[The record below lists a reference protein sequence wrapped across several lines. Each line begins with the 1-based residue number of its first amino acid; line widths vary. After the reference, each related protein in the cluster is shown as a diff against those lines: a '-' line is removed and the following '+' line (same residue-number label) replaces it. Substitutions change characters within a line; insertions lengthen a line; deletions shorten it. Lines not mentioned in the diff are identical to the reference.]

1 MFPKVFALRFP
12 NITNLWSN
20 PFSYNFPKSSKF
32 RQALATTALLLAF
45 ALLLPVGAFSQS
57 KKELEDKR
65 KKIIRDIQATERM
78 IKKTAKNKE
87 AAYDRYLALQ
97 SQIQSREALIGNLQ
111 AEIAAAEDGI
121 VRNQMVIASLSND
134 VTKMRDEYGRTLRNA
149 FRRKT
154 LTNPI
159 LYILSAESLN
169 QVFRRWLFLRKY
181 DERRSE
187 QAKAIRLTQEML
199 SKKSSGL
206 EETRLEKENLLISVQ
221 GQKATLTGELS
232 EKNSMLKDLGRD
244 ESRLKSD
251 LEKKQA
257 THEALNNA
265 IEGVIQEEVRKR
277 VEEARSKPKAAAP
290 KVETPEKKPGASP
303 PSTPSAPEKERPTP
317 PEAKA
322 RADEDNVTFNFRK
335 SKGRLPWPVESGFI
349 SRGFGKQKHP
359 TLKNIEITNNGVDIR
374 TEEGAN
380 VRCVADGRVAGIQFV
395 PGHDYTVIVQHGDY
409 YTVYTNLASSNL
421 TKGAELKARQN
432 IGQVSTNNI
441 TGTSELH
448 FELWQQ
454 KERLNPAVWI
464 KK

>member
-1 MFPKVFALRFP
+1 MNFRKVV
-12 NITNLWSN
+12 
-20 PFSYNFPKSSKF
+20 
-32 RQALATTALLLAF
+32 TTAGILFAI
-45 ALLLPVGAFSQS
+45 ALLLPVSVFAQS

-65 KKIIRDIQATERM
+65 KKIIRDIQSTERM
-78 IKKTAKNKE
+78 IKKTAKTKE
-87 AAYDRYLALQ
+87 ATYDRYLALQ
-97 SQIQSREALIGNLQ
+97 SQIQSREALIRNLQ
-111 AEIAAAEDGI
+111 AEIEDAETGI
-121 VRNQMVIASLSND
+121 VRNQTVIASLSND
-134 VTKMRDEYGRTLRNA
+134 VTKMRDEYGRTVRNA
-149 FRRKT
+149 YRRKT
-154 LTNPI
+154 LSNPI
-159 LYILSAESLN
+159 FYILSAESLN

-199 SKKSSGL
+199 SKKTSNL
-206 EETRLEKENLLISVQ
+206 EETRLNKENLLISIQ
-221 GQKATLTGELS
+221 GQKSTLTGELT
-232 EKNSMLKDLGRD
+232 EKNTMLKDLGKD
-244 ESRLKSD
+244 EARLKSD

-277 VEEARSKPKAAAP
+277 VEEARSKPKPVTP
-290 KVETPEKKPGASP
+290 KTEKPITTPSPSPTKPEKAKPVA
-303 PSTPSAPEKERPTP
+303 
-317 PEAKA
+317 PEAKP
-322 RADEDNVTFNFRK
+322 RTDEDAVSFNFRK
-335 SKGRLPWPVESGFI
+335 NKGRLPWPVENGFI

-374 TEEGAN
+374 TEEGAT

-409 YTVYTNLASSNL
+409 YTVYTNLASSSL
-421 TKGAELKARQN
+421 SKGEELKARQS

-454 KERLNPAVWI
+454 KERLNPATWI